1 MEFFSNIAKIFETSS
16 FNHHDMTWQ
25 TIVMYVI
32 VAVLFYLA
40 IVKKFE
46 PLLLIPIAFG
56 MLLANIPGANIFH
69 MNFFV
74 QEPALLLTAKRYFTK
89 AVFSTFSI
97 SALSSV
103 FIRRLSSSESVQ

>member
-1 MEFFSNIAKIFETSS
+1 MEFFSNIAKIFETSG
-16 FNHHDMTWQ
+16 FNNPDMTWQ
-25 TIVMYVI
+25 TILMYLI

-69 MNFFV
+69 MEFFV
-74 QEPALLLTAKRYFTK
+74 QENSAIINTEEIIEHGGLLDVLY
-89 AVFSTFSI
+89 
-97 SALSSV
+97 L
-103 FIRRLSSSESVQ
+103 